1 MIKDYIH
8 QELGEDIESISGTYT
23 PLKESRVKHNGRDV
37 LYAIGTAIVD
47 TACCG
52 SGSFVYAT
60 VPGYVVNWK
69 EREDE
74 SGSLV
79 SQVEL
84 IEDETIKR
92 EIAQALKEA
101 ESIENYNINFW

>member
-1 MIKDYIH
+1 MVRDYVH
-8 QELGEDIESISGTYT
+8 LELGREIESIGGTYS
-23 PLKESRVKHNGRDV
+23 PLKESMLNLSGRDI
-37 LYAIGTAIVD
+37 LYVVGMAVVN
-47 TACCG
+47 CCG
-52 SGSFVYAT
+52 SGGFLYAT

-69 EREDE
+69 GRIDE
-74 SGSLV
+74 SGLSV

-101 ESIENYNINFW
+101 ESIDNYNINFW

>member
-1 MIKDYIH
+1 MIRDYVH
-8 QELGEDIESISGTYT
+8 LELGREIESISGTYT
-23 PLKESRVKHNGRDV
+23 PLKESTLKLNGRDI
-37 LYAIGTAIVD
+37 LYAVGTAVVD

-52 SGSFVYAT
+52 SGSLVYAT

-69 EREDE
+69 GREDE
-74 SGSLV
+74 SGLSV
-79 SQVEL
+79 SQVEP

-101 ESIENYNINFW
+101 ESINNHNVNFW